1 MNLERL
7 LNQPCPKHG
16 TQDKPATHLWKD
28 CFIMREFKNSD
39 LFRYDHGPSGGSG
52 PGFHGPVMVEVTPVQ
67 VFRVTKVDRVIK
79 AIRATKVVI
88 INRGISNSSSQI
100 IRVTQSS

>member
-16 TQDKPATHLWKD
+16 TREKPATHLWKD

-52 PGFHGPVMVEVTPVQ
+52 PGFHGPGYGGGNSGSGFKVI
-67 VFRVTKVDRVIK
+67 KVDR
-79 AIRATKVVI
+79 AIKVVTI
-88 INRGISNSSSQI
+88 SRGISNNNSWV
-100 IRVTQSS
+100 IRVTLSS

>member
-16 TQDKPATHLWKD
+16 TQEKPAMHLWKD

-39 LFRYDHGPSGGSG
+39 LFRYDHGPFGGSG
-52 PGFHGPVMVEVTPVQ
+52 PEIHEPGYGGGNSGSGFQGNQ
-67 VFRVTKVDRVIK
+67 
-79 AIRATKVVI
+79 
-88 INRGISNSSSQI
+88 GG
-100 IRVTQSS
+100 